1 MNEVRKVIGV
11 VGGKLWSSPVYSLA
25 VDWDAQARPAGS
37 ELKNTVRRWVVFVLV
52 GILPDKSFLEGCI
65 PPWNRVD
72 PVPVKSGF
80 KLTKVCQK
88 KCQEKNQGHRY

>member
-52 GILPDKSFLEGCI
+52 GNARKKIKGIATSNKG
-65 PPWNRVD
+65 
-72 PVPVKSGF
+72 
-80 KLTKVCQK
+80 LTTGSK
-88 KCQEKNQGHRY
+88 ELLF